1 MDPAQLVLAFSA
13 GALAFLSPCC
23 LPMFVGYITHYVGSD
38 EGGRILTGLVF
49 SASTVSGFLL
59 VFVGVGGA
67 STLLFR
73 DTLRWAWTTLPAIG
87 VLMVALG
94 VVTGW
99 TSLLDR
105 LPHIPLPIWGVR
117 SSSFLYGLAY
127 GVSAIGCSLP
137 VFLLVVVQSA
147 ALGGNGDIVWLFV
160 SYGAGAAA
168 LMMPLTVSL
177 SLAKSLVRERLV
189 AFVPHVKKAEG
200 IILVLAGAY
209 MIYYYLTL

>member
-1 MDPAQLVLAFSA
+1 LDPAQLAIAFSA

-23 LPMFVGYITHYVGSD
+23 LPMLIGYVTRYVGSD
-38 EGGRILTGLVF
+38 EGGGLLTGLAF
-49 SASTVSGFLL
+49 AASTIGGFLL
-59 VFVGVGGA
+59 VFVGIGSA
-67 STLLFR
+67 SLLIFR
-73 DTLRWAWTTLPAIG
+73 DALRWAWVTLPAVG

-99 TSLLDR
+99 TSLMDR
-105 LPHIPLPIWGVR
+105 VPHIALPNWGGR

-137 VFLLVVVQSA
+137 IFLLVVIQSA
-147 ALGGNGDIVWLFV
+147 ALGGAGDIVWLFA

-177 SLAKSLVRERLV
+177 SLAKSLIREQLV
-189 AFVPHVKKAEG
+189 AFAPHVKKVEG
-200 IILVLAGAY
+200 IILILAGGY